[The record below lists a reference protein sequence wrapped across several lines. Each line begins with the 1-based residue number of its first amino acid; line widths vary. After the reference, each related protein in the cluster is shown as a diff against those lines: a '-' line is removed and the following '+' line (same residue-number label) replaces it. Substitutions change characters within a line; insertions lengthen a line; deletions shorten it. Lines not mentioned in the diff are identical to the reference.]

1 LNKTKRCL
9 IANFATVPHNFLV
22 LCYFLGQPFSMV
34 VLLKSSLPE
43 KNKRTLADKIKKLN
57 LSSEQEVFLLSL
69 LEENDGTTHL
79 SPVRKKKKAAKNK
92 QGR

>member
-1 LNKTKRCL
+1 
-9 IANFATVPHNFLV
+9 
-22 LCYFLGQPFSMV
+22 MV

-79 SPVRKKKKAAKNK
+79 SLSGKRKKQQKINRADNYN
-92 QGR
+92 RTDTLC